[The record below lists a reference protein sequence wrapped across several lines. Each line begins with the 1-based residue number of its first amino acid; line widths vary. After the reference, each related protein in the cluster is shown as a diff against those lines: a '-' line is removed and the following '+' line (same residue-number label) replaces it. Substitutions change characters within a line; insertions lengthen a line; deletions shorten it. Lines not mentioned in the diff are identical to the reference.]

1 MAYKDLLIVVPYR
14 SREEHLKS
22 FLQNTPDYFEKQGV
36 SFDILIAEL
45 AQGGDWNAGICVNSL
60 IEYIK
65 TKEVNYKWLYI
76 HHVDI
81 SPIEGEWAFPE
92 SEQEIYFNLGDY
104 GSCIMSLNTFLHAG
118 GYSNSFWG
126 WGGEDNELYEKL
138 KQKGYIT
145 KDASNFFPVK
155 YDTQFQNHPRKF
167 NGKNYANAIKQLMLL
182 PKDQKNNIN
191 NFYEHAKVGGV
202 ICVQKNID
210 KQIVYPLRKS
220 PNEFENNKVVIG
232 YLKGITKFEDVV
244 AYVKSLGMYA
254 SYEFDNVLILAD
266 DNPPEQLT
274 NELESFGVKWIHRKQ
289 ERKDLFF
296 DRYLAY
302 KDFLENNPQYIYALH
317 TDVTD
322 VIFQQNPFS
331 YLDLH
336 KVTLT
341 NEGIQIKD
349 EIWNYNMCKGL
360 FGASVDLF
368 ANNFVICGGIIG
380 APREEFIKLCDLIIK
395 EFDQLVIGAPVVRG
409 SDQPI
414 INKLIWQ
421 DKIFND
427 KISIKNINDNFAIN
441 LHCPINYPSIFSNIS
456 ILSNKV
462 INKETADRYAIV
474 HQYNRDLILSNNIK
488 KHYKKFYFPIF

>member
-1 MAYKDLLIVVPYR
+1 MKDLLIVVPYR
-14 SREEHLKS
+14 NREEHLKG
-22 FLQNTPDYFEKQGV
+22 FLKNSPDYFSKQNLTY
-36 SFDILIAEL
+36 DLLICEL
-45 AQGGDWNAGICVNSL
+45 DQRGDWNAGLCVNSL
-60 IEYIK
+60 INFISSSRQ
-65 TKEVNYKWLYI
+65 YKWLYI
-76 HHVDI
+76 HHVDVW
-81 SPIEGEWAFPE
+81 PIEGKWILPSDEKQA
-92 SEQEIYFNLGDY
+92 YFNLGDY
-104 GSCIMSLNTFLHAG
+104 GSCLLTLKAFLEVG

-126 WGGEDNELYEKL
+126 WGWEDNELYSKL
-138 KQKGYIT
+138 RQKGYQLL
-145 KDASNFFPVK
+145 DGSQHYPVK
-155 YDTQFQNHPRKF
+155 YNTTFQSHERKF
-167 NGKNYANAIKQLMLL
+167 NGRNYANGIKQLMIL
-182 PKDQKNNIN
+182 PEEKRNNITH
-191 NFYEHAKVGGV
+191 F
-202 ICVQKNID
+202 ID
-210 KQIVYPLRKS
+210 HGIVKDFQCLSSNVFKQIICPLRKS

-244 AYVKSLGMYA
+244 EYVKSLGMYA

-380 APREEFIKLCDLIIK
+380 APREEFIKLCNLIIK
-395 EFDQLVIGAPVVRG
+395 EFDQLVIGAPVARG

-421 DKIFND
+421 DKIFNH

-462 INKETADRYAIV
+462 INKETAARYAIV
-474 HQYNRDLILSNNIK
+474 HQYNRNSALSNNIK
-488 KHYKKFYFPIF
+488 KHYNEFYFPIS